1 MALTWARVAA
11 IPLLC
16 VTSLTPALAV
26 RPWLSALLF
35 GLASFTDFLDGYL
48 ARRWH
53 VESALGVFL
62 DPVADKL
69 LVAVALT
76 VLVARLQVPIFSLAA
91 AVILA
96 REIFVSALREWM
108 AKLGLSVVVKVSIWG
123 KIKTAT
129 QMLAVTTLL
138 LSSNGG
144 TRVAVVG
151 IGLTFVSAVLA
162 VFSATEY
169 VLAALRTY
177 DKGNASP
184 TSEGT

>member
-11 IPLLC
+11 IPVLC
-16 VTSLTPALAV
+16 VTTLSPTLAAK
-26 RPWLSALLF
+26 PWLSALLF
-35 GLASFTDFLDGYL
+35 ALASFTDFLDGYL

-76 VLVARLQVPIFSLAA
+76 MLVARLQVPVLSLAA

-108 AKLGLSVVVKVSIWG
+108 AQLGLSVVVKVSIWG

-129 QMLAVTTLL
+129 QMLALTILL
-138 LSSNGG
+138 FSGDGG
-144 TRVAVVG
+144 TRVALVG
-151 IGLTFVSAVLA
+151 ISLAVVSAMLA
-162 VFSATEY
+162 LFSATEY
-169 VLAALRTY
+169 VVAALQSY
-177 DKGNASP
+177 KKGEASA
-184 TSEGT
+184 TS